1 MSGSIVDDPT
11 PAKAEDD
18 ATPVNAQDLADMLFM
33 VFEAVKDLEAE
44 FQRFRR
50 DFGYEQES

>member
-11 PAKAEDD
+11 PAPVED
-18 ATPVNAQDLADMLFM
+18 ATPVNAQDLADMLYM
-33 VFEAVKDLEAE
+33 VFEAVKDLQEE
-44 FQRFRR
+44 FQRFRK

>member
-11 PAKAEDD
+11 PVPQDD
-18 ATPVNAQDLADMLFM
+18 ATPVNAQDLADMLYM

-44 FQRFRR
+44 FAKFRK